1 MECPRDHGPL
11 TKTNYEA
18 DIEVDS
24 CPDCG
29 GIWLDKGELEAI
41 EETLE
46 NDYIEELEKFPNYV
60 GNAYAM
66 ALQKKAAEI
75 TCPNCQTTMERKEYA
90 YTSQIMIDKCPKCH
104 GIWLDKGELEAL
116 EIFFEKSQLEAQ
128 DLRKSFWISLKQY
141 FS

>member
-1 MECPRDHGPL
+1 MHCPIDNNEL
-11 TKTNYEA
+11 EKQTYEA
-18 DIEVDS
+18 DIEIDV
-24 CPDCG
+24 CPRCA
-29 GIWLDKGELEAI
+29 GIWLDRGELEAI
-41 EETLE
+41 EETIE
-46 NDYIEELEKFPNYV
+46 NDYIEELEKFPDYV
-60 GNAYAM
+60 GNAYTM

-75 TCPNCQTTMERKEYA
+75 TCPDCNTAMERKEYA

-116 EIFFEKSQLEAQ
+116 EIFFEKSRLQAQ